1 MPIVT
6 FDTSIFIA
14 YRPSYLPASFRM
26 CAVVIQ
32 ELTAGA
38 ADDSEVKRWDAAWRA
53 HEKERTLLVPTAEDW
68 WLAGKVLNSLL
79 RGLKSKHGGR
89 TPRLAPAEKQR
100 IIRDVLIARSA
111 RAAGALLVT
120 DNAKDFEQIKRFCA
134 VRTTNGAKYFG
145 R

>member
-1 MPIVT
+1 MSIVT

-14 YRPSYLPASFRM
+14 YQPGRLPTGFRM
-26 CAVVIQ
+26 SAVVIQ

-38 ADDSEVKRWDAAWRA
+38 VDASEVKRWDAAWRA

-79 RGLKSKHGGR
+79 RGLRSQHGGR

-100 IIRDVLIARSA
+100 IIRDVLLARSA
-111 RAAGALLVT
+111 RAAGALVVT

-134 VRTTNGAKYFG
+134 VRTMSGKTYFG